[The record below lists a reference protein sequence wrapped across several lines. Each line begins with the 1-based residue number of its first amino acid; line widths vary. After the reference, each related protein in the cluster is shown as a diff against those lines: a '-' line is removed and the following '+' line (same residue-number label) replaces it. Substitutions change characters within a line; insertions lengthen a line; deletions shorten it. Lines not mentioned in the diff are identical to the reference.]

1 MNEIYVKGGNN
12 VARKR
17 GGEKNY
23 ELPPVAKIGN
33 GKQNNKQQ
41 HKKGNKKTH
50 SVFSIIHLNVIG
62 VLFTVR
68 IT

>member
-1 MNEIYVKGGNN
+1 MLKGVSF

-17 GGEKNY
+17 GEEKNY

-62 VLFTVR
+62 VLFTIR